1 MFPTPVYAGTI
12 YNFSPFLVLKGIL
25 RFFSRRFYIMSFIF
39 ALIALLCWSGSDLFS
54 KLGTSQKDK
63 NSHFK
68 VMFAV
73 GVIMGLHAIITII
86 VSAFIPPI
94 EEGADPEWWRNI
106 IYTDFKPADFLR
118 YAPVAAIYL
127 LAMVIGYAGLRYI
140 ELSVSSPICNSSGS
154 LALLI
159 CIIAGW
165 ATIDAWSI
173 VAVVLITIGIVSL
186 GVVEYRE
193 DEAVKLARQD
203 SKQFKYTKSLIAILI
218 PIIYLLM
225 DALGTVGD
233 KAIEHFELFDMTEY
247 ASNTSFEFTA
257 LLFAIISFVI
267 VKFVKK
273 EKFFAYGNEP
283 SEVGEKLTLRKSLI
297 IGGACE
303 TVGQIFYMAVV
314 FSDFDA
320 GLPMISAYCVLS
332 VLWSRIFLKEKL
344 SALHYIAIGLTFA
357 GIILLGIFSPV

>member
-1 MFPTPVYAGTI
+1 
-12 YNFSPFLVLKGIL
+12 
-25 RFFSRRFYIMSFIF
+25 MSFIF

-63 NSHFK
+63 NSHYK

-73 GVIMGLHAIITII
+73 GVIMGLHALLSIII
-86 VSAFIPPI
+86 SAFLPEIPTVINPDYDP
-94 EEGADPEWWRNI
+94 ADPASEQYLLNPEWWRNI
-106 IYTDFKPADFLR
+106 IYTDFKPTDFLR

-127 LAMVIGYAGLRYI
+127 LAMIIGYAGLRYI

-165 ATIDAWSI
+165 ATIDAWSV
-173 VAVVLITIGIVSL
+173 VAVILITIGIVSL
-186 GVVEYRE
+186 GIVEYRE

-218 PIIYLLM
+218 PIIYLLL

-273 EKFFAYGNEP
+273 EKFFSYGNQA

-344 SALHYIAIGLTFA
+344 SVFHYVSIGLTFA